1 MKKIFVLFALLTL
14 ALASCSSGSN
24 QADEI
29 ASPQETTDIAGI
41 VSTTQTAF
49 ASTPAIATV
58 SETPRTLTTDYAN
71 SVSIPTQLIIGL
83 IKLEDTEM
91 AVNSTQ
97 AESLLPLL
105 KFLKDLS
112 TNNAVT
118 QQQIDSLVEQALAIL
133 SPEQIQAIA
142 NMQITPERMMTVLQE
157 QGIAPGS
164 PSQASGNPPL
174 QDGLPQGT
182 PPAGGPGE
190 RSPGLEKIGTPPT
203 RGMGP
208 PLGAL
213 SPQLIDALI
222 QRMEN
227 KTTSS

>member
-1 MKKIFVLFALLTL
+1 
-14 ALASCSSGSN
+14 
-24 QADEI
+24 
-29 ASPQETTDIAGI
+29 
-41 VSTTQTAF
+41 
-49 ASTPAIATV
+49 
-58 SETPRTLTTDYAN
+58 
-71 SVSIPTQLIIGL
+71 
-83 IKLEDTEM
+83 M

-112 TNNAVT
+112 TNNTVT

-133 SPEQIQAIA
+133 SAEQIQAIA
-142 NMQITPERMMTVLQE
+142 NIQITPERMMTVLQE

-174 QDGLPQGT
+174 QSGLPQGT

-190 RSPGLEKIGTPPT
+190 RSPSLEQLDTPPT

-208 PLGAL
+208 PLGAI

-222 QRMEN
+222 QLMES